1 MKPRAVR
8 EEEARRKALETSLF
22 ERTEEQSVGAG
33 KAMGMMMKMGWK
45 VGEGLGK
52 RETPTVDAE
61 KHTDGTPS
69 DDDDDEDTPRGIGA
83 SSKKRKL
90 THPPAP
96 PARTE
101 PIRLSL
107 WAGKSGLGT
116 HQRSPSPENM
126 SFLLRQTAAPV
137 PTGPGKELDLSADE
151 FRRRR
156 GEREDAKRTEGREWA
171 ARGLL
176 MEFDQ
181 AKGIPV
187 RPPPTRLFFQ
197 VVLTPSGSS
206 THYGSSPQRRYKPSH
221 VPSFA

>member
-52 RETPTVDAE
+52 REASAVDEE
-61 KHTDGTPS
+61 KRTESTS
-69 DDDDDEDTPRGIGA
+69 DEDDTPYGIGA
-83 SSKKRKL
+83 SKKRKL
-90 THPPAP
+90 NHPPAP
-96 PARTE
+96 AAARTE

-107 WAGKSGLGT
+107 WAGKSGLGA

-137 PTGPGKELDLSADE
+137 PTGPGKELDLSADD

-187 RPPPTRLFFQ
+187 RLLTLSP
-197 VVLTPSGSS
+197 VLKANPVGSS
-206 THYGSSPQRRYKPSH
+206 THYGSSPQRQYKPSR
-221 VPSFA
+221 VPYSA